1 MNTLEEKR
9 LLWDTL
15 VEQKI
20 FKSDVSIELAKEWF
34 EALVAEVDKRSLT
47 LPEKKH
53 VFLEE
58 YEELMT
64 KESRKQ
70 RELWF
75 EERLNKKIV
84 KPPPSMKELSE
95 IKQLLYKILEKVES
109 IS

>member
-1 MNTLEEKR
+1 MNNLEEKHI
-9 LLWDTL
+9 LWGTL

-20 FKSDVSIELAKEWF
+20 FKDCVSIELAQEWF
-34 EALVAEVDKRSLT
+34 EALVSDVDKRPLT
-47 LPEKKH
+47 LSEKKQ

-58 YEELMT
+58 YEEIMN
-64 KESRKQ
+64 KEARKQ

-84 KPPPSMKELSE
+84 KPPPSMKELNE

-109 IS
+109 L

>member
-1 MNTLEEKR
+1 MNNLEEKHI
-9 LLWDTL
+9 LWDTL
-15 VEQKI
+15 VDQKI
-20 FKSDVSIELAKEWF
+20 FKDCVSIELAQEWF
-34 EALVAEVDKRSLT
+34 EALVADVDKRPLT
-47 LPEKKH
+47 LSEKKQ

-58 YEELMT
+58 YEELMN
-64 KESRKQ
+64 KEARKQ

-84 KPPPSMKELSE
+84 KPPPSMKELNE

>member
-20 FKSDVSIELAKEWF
+20 FKNGVSIHLAQEWF
-34 EALVAEVDKRSLT
+34 ESLVAEVDKRTLT
-47 LPEKKH
+47 LPEKKQA
-53 VFLEE
+53 FLEE
-58 YEELMT
+58 YEELMN
-64 KESRKQ
+64 KEARNQ

-84 KPPPSMKELSE
+84 KPPPSMKELNE

>member
-1 MNTLEEKR
+1 MNTLDEKR

-20 FKSDVSIELAKEWF
+20 FKDGVSIEFAQQWF
-34 EALVAEVDKRSLT
+34 ETLVAEVDKRALSLT
-47 LPEKKH
+47 EKKK

-58 YEELMT
+58 YEELMNR
-64 KESRKQ
+64 EARKQ

-75 EERLNKKIV
+75 ESRLNKKII
-84 KPPPSMKELSE
+84 KPPPSMKELNE